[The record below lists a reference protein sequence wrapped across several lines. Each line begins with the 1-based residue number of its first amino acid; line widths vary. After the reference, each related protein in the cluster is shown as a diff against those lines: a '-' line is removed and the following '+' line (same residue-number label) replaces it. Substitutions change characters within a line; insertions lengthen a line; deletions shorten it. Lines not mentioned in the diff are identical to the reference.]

1 MALTRMG
8 LGILLQFSLPLSHI
22 HRAAALAPQAVRS
35 GTKISFISVND
46 VYKLVGLTSDLPY
59 MYLNADVD
67 QVKEVTAKSCD
78 GALCGLAG
86 GQECGIG
93 EDWEACFPVAFPDA
107 EERSMKAGP
116 FKNGPTVVP
125 GPCGGGDFSEEEQY
139 GHMVDFTSTFKWL
152 KEEAAAQGE
161 FAIGTL
167 AGDYIGPS
175 YLAEIHRGKQMIE
188 AMNHMGVDLVN
199 IGNHDVDFGMNVLEE
214 QMSRSA
220 FHYLNANLR
229 IPKGDMITQPM
240 LMNRTV
246 EGNSFYYPVSPWRHL
261 DESATGSVG
270 QGFAVMSFNSTK
282 VCVLGTTDI
291 DKMSWEGKKVDG
303 FQRDIPAAIQ
313 IMQMWED
320 NGVGCDLR
328 VAMTHTR
335 SGNDLNLFEAVEAA
349 GLHLDAIIAA
359 HDHYA
364 FFGELTRTDGGTTF
378 LVKAGSDARVVSKLT
393 FDLSSG
399 KPVGKQELVPVVT
412 GSCEKYSKVKG
423 RRDWYNKAL
432 SLFKI
437 YAAEA
442 EEASSRSMHVQYIG
456 RYNSAQVRDQENRAV
471 NMWLDLMRESLHGD
485 VVFFQAGLVRQD
497 MLQDFSRKVVLS
509 EIFLMEEFPW
519 ADLDADSRSSLFP
532 FHVSIETLV
541 QTTLLWLARKF
552 WCTGPFS
559 DPNRIHMSGF
569 LIEVI
574 ENSEGCDG
582 NGEESPLA
590 SVTYVGGCHRNG
602 GLHLPLKD
610 CCTSPACGRLVTN
623 GKWDERVTD
632 EIKQQELVVLTS
644 QHCTP
649 SKESSHGG
657 GFHEAG
663 MLCPG
668 VEDLPTPA
676 KGPGVVPP
684 APEVKHLAAEN
695 FLKYGYLFKKSL
707 LEMLRSENEHKV
719 WQSGFET
726 ESDCEKADAIYLSS
740 TFPKFCR
747 DDIRKGGTLIF
758 PRFFLVDSQSVES
771 AQIA

>member
-1 MALTRMG
+1 MASTHMG
-8 LGILLQFSLPLSHI
+8 LGNFLQLLLLSLI
-22 HRAAALAPQAVRS
+22 HRAAALAPPQAVRS
-35 GTKISFISVND
+35 GTRVSFISVND

-67 QVKEVTAKSCD
+67 QIKEVTANSCD

-93 EDWEACFPVAFPDA
+93 EKWEACFPVAFPDA

-116 FKNGPTVVP
+116 YETGPTVVP

-139 GHMVDFTSTFKWL
+139 GHMVDFTATFKWL
-152 KEEAAAQGE
+152 KEEAAAKGE

-167 AGDYIGPS
+167 AGDFIGPS

-199 IGNHDVDFGMNVLEE
+199 IGNHDVDFGLKVLEE
-214 QMSRSA
+214 QMGRSA
-220 FHYLNANLR
+220 FHYLNSNLR
-229 IPKGDMITQPM
+229 IPHGDIITQPM

-246 EGNSFYYPVSPWRHL
+246 EGNSFNYPVSPWRRL

-270 QGFAVMSFNSTK
+270 QGFAVMSFNGTK

-364 FFGELTRTDGGTTF
+364 FFGELRRTDGGTTY

-393 FDLSSG
+393 FDFSSG
-399 KPVGKQELVPVVT
+399 TPVGKQELVPVVT
-412 GSCEKYSKVKG
+412 GSCEKYSKVHG
-423 RRDWYNKAL
+423 RKEWYSKAV
-432 SLFKI
+432 SLFNI
-437 YAAEA
+437 YAKSA
-442 EEASSRSMHVQYIG
+442 EEASGRGMHIKYTG
-456 RYNSAQVRDQENRAV
+456 RYNSAQVREQENRAV

-497 MLQDFSRKVVLS
+497 MYQDFNHEVELS
-509 EIFLMEEFPW
+509 EIFLLEEFPW

-532 FHVSIETLV
+532 FHVPVETLV
-541 QTTLLWLARKF
+541 QTTLPWLAKKF

-559 DPNRIHMSGF
+559 DANRIHMSGF
-569 LIEVI
+569 VLEVL
-574 ENSEGCDG
+574 ESSDGCNEKEGA
-582 NGEESPLA
+582 NPLT
-590 SVTYVGGCHRNG
+590 SITYVGGCHRNG
-602 GLHLPLKD
+602 GLHWPLD
-610 CCTSPACGRLVTN
+610 ECCTSPACGRLWTD
-623 GKWDERVTD
+623 GKWDQRVTD
-632 EIKQQELVVLTS
+632 EMKQQELTVLTS

-657 GFHEAG
+657 GFQEAG
-663 MLCPG
+663 MVCPG
-668 VEDLPTPA
+668 VEDQPTPA

-684 APEVKHLAAEN
+684 APEVKHLASDN
-695 FLKYGYLFKKSL
+695 FVKYGFPFKPAL
-707 LEMLRSENEHKV
+707 LEMLRSESGKKV
-719 WQSGFET
+719 WSSGFET
-726 ESDCEKADAIYLSS
+726 ESDCEKASAIYSS
-740 TFPKFCR
+740 NSFPKFCR
-747 DDIRKGGTLIF
+747 EDIKGGGTRIF
-758 PRFFLVDSQSVES
+758 PRFYLVDSQSVAS
-771 AQIA
+771 AQIV